1 MTTPPPLRP
10 AATASASI
18 TTDAAQ
24 APTMSSRRQDL
35 GRQAQTPPASPQPH
49 TPLTELS
56 PSPARKAR
64 KLAQEEAFAA
74 LEAQELQT
82 GKAEVDEGA
91 PQQTPADAP
100 LLLAQAPAGAAAG
113 RAESTQAATQ
123 GTSTSNAPSNP
134 ADATPSM
141 ESRLLTPLTQTS
153 SWVSADWFG
162 AVPIGAAGTGAL
174 LALAAL
180 TGSGGGGGSS
190 PTASPPTPDT
200 QAPVLQSA
208 QISDSAGTQLVLNY
222 DEFLGST
229 LPDKSAFQVLVD
241 GNATTVTAVA
251 RGTDFKSVVLTLGT
265 AVTSPKTV
273 QVSLGDG
280 NAIKDLAGNAA
291 ASLRDQA
298 VTVTDKV
305 APSLVSSTAVTN
317 ASQSVIVLRYSEDL
331 LASGQPATTQF
342 GVLVDGGAASI
353 SSAQILG
360 DSVRLTLGSRITAS
374 SPTIKLSYAPPSD
387 SAKALQ
393 DAAGNRAAALD
404 TPGGIAVSY
413 SQDSVAPTLSSS
425 SSAVAAVDRSA
436 RQIRLTFTEPLDASA
451 LPAAASLSVDV
462 SSAGSTR
469 SVAVS
474 SLKLAG
480 TTLELTLA
488 EAVSDP
494 LAGLRVRYSPPAS
507 GAALQDWAGNP
518 VAAFDRSVTTVDA
531 VAPTLISS
539 RFTSDRALELTFDEA
554 LGAIGP
560 DKGAFMLT
568 ANGGSELKPVASA
581 VSGKTLTL
589 TFDTAIGSGQAATL
603 RYAAPTKDPS
613 ALNQALQDASGNDS
627 ASLSS
632 TPDTT
637 APALSSA
644 TTSSNGLQVLLNYN
658 EALLSPSSSGTPV
671 IPAVAVSSLRVFK
684 GSGQQA
690 SVTSVLISG
699 SQVQVTL
706 DSAILP
712 NETVSVFYIP
722 PAASIGVNNAAI
734 QDSSGNDAAAL
745 GSGVNGQTVSNQALP
760 AVSQALLDTQAAPF
774 DRVLLTL
781 NEAYTGA
788 LPDKSAFVVKVGGST
803 QSIASLSG
811 SGQDLVLQL
820 SSPVSS
826 PGEVRVTY
834 TVPGSN
840 PLKGASGKNMASF
853 DQAYGQLITGSSSDD
868 TLSGQAG
875 RVDYFLGSAGNDSL
889 SGLGGADQYVW
900 PSFAGGP
907 GGWRQT
913 LKDFGFKKGSGSLQ
927 GSTEADTLDLSQ
939 LLVGYSDANKSQ
951 FLRFSKNSDGKLML
965 EVDHD
970 GGASFST
977 TATLVFDNVTVDAS
991 NQVLAGG
998 QFVNDSG
1005 SNLVLSNVLTHLMS
1019 QSQLVVL

>member
-1 MTTPPPLRP
+1 MTTPNPLRP
-10 AATASASI
+10 AATPSASMAS
-18 TTDAAQ
+18 DAALTPTNSARRPDLARQ
-24 APTMSSRRQDL
+24 APT
-35 GRQAQTPPASPQPH
+35 PPAKLRTETQLPGDSPRA
-49 TPLTELS
+49 
-56 PSPARKAR
+56 ARKALGR
-64 KLAQEEAFAA
+64 PEEQAQQTDKTEADELAQTA
-74 LEAQELQT
+74 LE
-82 GKAEVDEGA
+82 
-91 PQQTPADAP
+91 PP
-100 LLLAQAPAGAAAG
+100 LLLAQASASAGDVGSPAPVTTPAP
-113 RAESTQAATQ
+113 SP
-123 GTSTSNAPSNP
+123 SSSNATSSP
-134 ADATPSM
+134 AAATPSM

-153 SWVSADWFG
+153 SWASTEWFG
-162 AVPIGAAGTGAL
+162 AVPVGAAGSGAL

-180 TGSGGGGGSS
+180 AGGGGGGGSS
-190 PTASPPTPDT
+190 PTASTPTADT

-208 QISDSAGTQLVLNY
+208 QITDSAGTQLVLNY
-222 DEFLGST
+222 DELISSA
-229 LPDKSAFQVLVD
+229 LPDKSAFQVLID
-241 GNATTVTAVA
+241 GSPSSVNSVA
-251 RGTDFKSVVLTLGT
+251 RGSDFKSVVLTLGT
-265 AVTSPKTV
+265 AVTSPKIV
-273 QVSLGDG
+273 KVSLGDG
-280 NAIKDLAGNAA
+280 NAIKDQTGNAA
-291 ASLRDQA
+291 ASLRDQE
-298 VTVTDKV
+298 VTLSDKV
-305 APSLVSSTAVTN
+305 APTLVSSTAITN
-317 ASQSVIVLRYSEDL
+317 ASQSVVVLRYSEDL
-331 LASGQPATTQF
+331 LASGQPATTPF

-353 SSAQILG
+353 TSAQILG
-360 DSVRLTLGSRITAS
+360 DSVRLILGSRITAS

-404 TPGGIAVSY
+404 TPGGREVSY

-425 SSAVAAVDRSA
+425 ASAAAAVDRSA
-436 RQIRLTFTEPLDASA
+436 RQIRLTFTEALDASA

-518 VAAFDRSVTTVDA
+518 VAAFDRSVATVDA

-539 RFTSDRALELTFDEA
+539 RFTSDRALELTFDDT

-560 DKGAFMLT
+560 DKSAFALT
-568 ANGGSELKPVASA
+568 ANGGTELKPVASA

-589 TFDTAIGSGQAATL
+589 TFDTAIGSGQAATF
-603 RYAAPTKDPS
+603 RYTAPSKDPS
-613 ALNQALQDASGNDS
+613 ALNQAVQDATGNDS
-627 ASLSS
+627 ATLSS

-637 APALSSA
+637 APTLSSA
-644 TTSSNGLQVLLNYN
+644 NTSSNGLQISLNYN
-658 EALLSPSSSGTPV
+658 EALLGPSSSGTPV
-671 IPAVAVSSLRVFK
+671 IPAVATSAFRVFK
-684 GSGQQA
+684 GTGQQA
-690 SVTSVLISG
+690 TITSVSISG
-699 SQVQVTL
+699 SQVQLTL

-712 NETVSVFYIP
+712 SESVSVFYVA

-745 GSGVNGQTVSNQALP
+745 GSGVNGQVVSNQALP
-760 AVSQALLDTQAAPF
+760 AVSLGLLDTQAAPF
-774 DRVLLTL
+774 DRVLLNL
-781 NEAYTGA
+781 NEAYTAA
-788 LPDKSAFVVKVGGST
+788 LPDKSAFVVKVGGNT
-803 QSIASLSG
+803 QTIASLSG

-820 SSPVSS
+820 SSPITSA
-826 PGEVRVTY
+826 GELRISY
-834 TVPGSN
+834 TVPGIN
-840 PLKGASGKNMASF
+840 ALKGASGKNMASF
-853 DQAYGQLITGSSSDD
+853 DQAYGQFITGSSGDD

-889 SGLGGADQYVW
+889 SGLGGADQYAW

-927 GSTEADTLDLSQ
+927 GGTEADTLDLSQ

-951 FLRFSKNSDGKLML
+951 FLRFSKNTDGKLML

-998 QFVNDSG
+998 QLVSDGS
-1005 SNLVLSNVLTHLMS
+1005 SNLSLSNVLTHLMS
-1019 QSQLVVL
+1019 QGQLVVL